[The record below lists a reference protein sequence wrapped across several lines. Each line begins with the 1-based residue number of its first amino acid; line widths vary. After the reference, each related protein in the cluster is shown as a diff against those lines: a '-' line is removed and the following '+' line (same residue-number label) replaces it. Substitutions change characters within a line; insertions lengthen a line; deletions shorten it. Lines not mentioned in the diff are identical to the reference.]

1 MSFRN
6 SITIV
11 ASPRPRVGKTLV
23 ARLLTDFHLSENR
36 KVVAFDL
43 NSGERTLSQF
53 LPEQTVAA
61 SVRDVNGQMALFDR
75 LVTGDDTTKI
85 IDLGHVG
92 ASWRDVVKI
101 TKYLTD
107 FRDADAMH
115 RTMGK
120 YFGDWR
126 PASTTVCINQLSSPG
141 ARVELDM
148 IVALPK
154 KAT

>member
-1 MSFRN
+1 MKSTCIHTRSRSRPN
-6 SITIV
+6 ARWHAIKSI
-11 ASPRPRVGKTLV
+11 L
-23 ARLLTDFHLSENR
+23 D
-36 KVVAFDL
+36 
-43 NSGERTLSQF
+43 
-53 LPEQTVAA
+53 
-61 SVRDVNGQMALFDR
+61 
-75 LVTGDDTTKI
+75 
-85 IDLGHVG
+85 HVG